1 MHTIPEYKRIYA
13 SLASGLLVLLLALVF
28 ACPQTTLAA
37 EQRKAASVKIA
48 KQPNVKKQ
56 ASVPKQRQVSQT
68 QKQKTA
74 KKQIQKTQKKSIA
87 GKNRQSPP
95 PTSLISKKTNKQAI
109 RPPAQVYGSA
119 DIAKQ
124 ISAQSVVIIDARSG
138 QLIWAKDPDE
148 PRQPASTIKV
158 ITGLIAIN
166 SLKRHDVVPV
176 SEHAAQMPRS
186 KIYLDTQQ
194 FYLADDLINAVLL
207 ASANDASVALA
218 EKIAGSEEQF
228 AQLMSQHAKKWGAQN
243 TICQTASGLTA
254 EGQQTT
260 ARDLALIFRHAMG
273 NKDFVQRMGKRS
285 GSTSCGKALNN
296 HNKALWR
303 IDGAVA
309 GKTGF
314 TNAARQTYVGQFT
327 RNGQSIIVALMGSE
341 TMWVDLKK
349 LVEHGFREK
358 GAESGQL
365 AQQSNNMNKR

>member
-1 MHTIPEYKRIYA
+1 MT
-13 SLASGLLVLLLALVF
+13 SGLLALLLALVF
-28 ACPQTTLAA
+28 ACPQATLAA

-48 KQPNVKKQ
+48 KQPTVKKQ
-56 ASVPKQRQVSQT
+56 AVVPKQRPAA
-68 QKQKTA
+68 QKQRKKTA
-74 KKQIQKTQKKSIA
+74 QKQIQKSKKVKNSIA
-87 GKNRQSPP
+87 GKSKATGKQARH
-95 PTSLISKKTNKQAI
+95 ISKKNSQQAD

-119 DIAKQ
+119 EMAKQ

-176 SEHAAQMPRS
+176 SDHAAQMPRS
-186 KIYLDTQQ
+186 KIYLDTKQ

-228 AQLMSQHAKKWGAQN
+228 ARLMSQHAKKWGAKN

-327 RNGQSIIVALMGSE
+327 RNGRSIIVALMGSE

-358 GAESGQL
+358 GVESGQL
-365 AQQSNNMNKR
+365 AQRNNSINNQ